1 MIHATDKGLT
11 GRSLLITME
20 DTKQCGAGGIKR
32 IKLLVTIVDRG
43 LGEEVSKVLREDGIT
58 FNLISPA
65 YCAAGSQ
72 LMDYL
77 GLTSLERDLVFSVVS
92 DTIAHEVLNKIL
104 YKFDLD
110 EPSNGL
116 AFTIPVCGVSGPLA
130 LRYMTGQQE

>member
-1 MIHATDKGLT
+1 
-11 GRSLLITME
+11 ME
-20 DTKQCGAGGIKR
+20 DTKQCGVAGIKR
-32 IKLLVTIVDRG
+32 IKLLITIVDRG
-43 LGEEVSKVLREDGIT
+43 LGEEVSKVLREDGVT

-65 YCAAGSQ
+65 YCAAGSK

-77 GLTSLERDLVFSVVS
+77 GLTSLERDLVISVVA
-92 DTIAHEVLNKIL
+92 DHLAHEVLNKIL

-116 AFTIPVCGVSGPLA
+116 AFTIPISGVSGPLA